1 MVDGVDVDG
10 EAGDS
15 VEDGIKIKNG
25 VMDTCRGYRLTGTGE
40 VGKCR

>member
-15 VEDGIKIKNG
+15 VEDGIKKRRDG
-25 VMDTCRGYRLTGTGE
+25 YLPGMPADRCR
-40 VGKCR
+40 